1 MLPALKAIGMVFS
14 AINAATTLNKI
25 VSGSGSSSDAAAS
38 GAAGSTASTKGTA
51 MNTVQNNTAAG
62 SGAASASGATGMG
75 EMQDRFLKL
84 LVTQMKNQ
92 DPLNPLDNAQVTS
105 QLAQINTVSG
115 IEKLNSTLQNLST
128 SFMAGQSLQSAALIG
143 RNVLTDSNRLAWN
156 GTPVTGAA
164 ELAQPADRMTV
175 TIADAAGNTVRTI
188 ELGAQK
194 TGTAQFQWDGLND
207 GGARM
212 PDGAYS
218 FRIAAQRGGQPVT
231 ATPLGIGRVA
241 SVSFGNEG
249 LRVDVDGIGA
259 IQLFQIKRIL

>member
-1 MLPALKAIGMVFS
+1 VV
-14 AINAATTLNKI
+14 
-25 VSGSGSSSDAAAS
+25 VSAAA
-38 GAAGSTASTKGTA
+38 GATGSTASTKGTA
-51 MNTVQNNTAAG
+51 MNTIQDTSAASTGTAAG
-62 SGAASASGATGMG
+62 APGVSGTG

-143 RNVLTDSNRLAWN
+143 RSVLTDSNRFAWN
-156 GTPVTGAA
+156 GATVTGAA
-164 ELAQPADRMTV
+164 ELAQPADRVTV
-175 TIADAAGNTVRTI
+175 TIADAAGNAVRTM
-188 ELGAQK
+188 ELGPQK
-194 TGTAQFQWDGLND
+194 AGTAQFQWDGLND
-207 GGARM
+207 AGARM
-212 PDGAYS
+212 ADGSYS

-259 IQLFQIKRIL
+259 IQMFQIKRIL

>member
-1 MLPALKAIGMVFS
+1 MVFS
-14 AINAATTLNKI
+14 AINAATTLKNI
-25 VSGSGSSSDAAAS
+25 AS
-38 GAAGSTASTKGTA
+38 GADSSTTATAAAANSSTKGTT
-51 MNTVQNNTAAG
+51 MNSIQDTATAAG
-62 SGAASASGATGMG
+62 TGAAGASGASNTA
-75 EMQDRFLKL
+75 EMSDRFLKL

-156 GTPVTGAA
+156 GAPVTGAA

-175 TIADAAGNTVRTI
+175 TIADAAGNAVRTM
-188 ELGAQK
+188 ELGPQQA
-194 TGTAQFQWDGLND
+194 GTAQFQWDGLND
-207 GGARM
+207 AGARM
-212 PDGAYS
+212 ADGAYT
-218 FRIAAQRGGQPVT
+218 FRIAAQRGDQPVT

>member
-1 MLPALKAIGMVFS
+1 MLPALQAIGMVFS

-25 VSGSGSSSDAAAS
+25 VSGSGSDA
-38 GAAGSTASTKGTA
+38 TATATNSSTKGNA
-51 MNTVQNNTAAG
+51 MNSIQDTATAAG
-62 SGAASASGATGMG
+62 SGAAASGASSTN
-75 EMQDRFLKL
+75 EMSDRFLKL

-115 IEKLNSTLQNLST
+115 IEKLNSTLKDLST

-143 RNVLTDSNRLAWN
+143 RSVLTDSNRLAWN
-156 GTPVTGAA
+156 GTTVTGAA

-175 TIADAAGNTVRTI
+175 TIADAAGNPVRTM
-188 ELGAQK
+188 ELGPQK
-194 TGTAQFQWDGLND
+194 AGTAQFQWDGLND
-207 GGARM
+207 AGARM
-212 PDGAYS
+212 ADGAYT

-259 IQLFQIKRIL
+259 IQMFQIKRIL

>member
-1 MLPALKAIGMVFS
+1 MLPALQAIGMVFS

-25 VSGSGSSSDAAAS
+25 VSGSGSDATATATNSSTKGKAMNSIQDTATATGGGAAAS
-38 GAAGSTASTKGTA
+38 GASST
-51 MNTVQNNTAAG
+51 N
-62 SGAASASGATGMG
+62 
-75 EMQDRFLKL
+75 EMSDRFLKL

-115 IEKLNSTLQNLST
+115 IEKLNSTMQNLST
-128 SFMAGQSLQSAALIG
+128 SFMAGQSLQSASLIG
-143 RNVLTDSNRLAWN
+143 RSVLTDSNRLAWN
-156 GTPVTGAA
+156 GATVTGAA

-175 TIADAAGNTVRTI
+175 TIADAAGNAVRTM
-188 ELGAQK
+188 ELGPQK
-194 TGTAQFQWDGLND
+194 AGTAQFQWDGLND
-207 GGARM
+207 AGARVA
-212 PDGAYS
+212 DGAYT

-259 IQLFQIKRIL
+259 IQMFQIKRIL

>member
-1 MLPALKAIGMVFS
+1 MLPALQAIGMVFS

-25 VSGSGSSSDAAAS
+25 VSGSGSDAAATAANSSTKGTTMNSIQDTATATGGGAAAS
-38 GAAGSTASTKGTA
+38 GASST
-51 MNTVQNNTAAG
+51 N
-62 SGAASASGATGMG
+62 
-75 EMQDRFLKL
+75 EMSDRFLKL

-115 IEKLNSTLQNLST
+115 IEKLNSTMQNLST

-143 RNVLTDSNRLAWN
+143 RSVLTDSNRLAWN
-156 GTPVTGAA
+156 GTTVTGAA

-175 TIADAAGNTVRTI
+175 TIADAAGNPVRTM
-188 ELGAQK
+188 ELGPQK
-194 TGTAQFQWDGLND
+194 AGTAQFQWDGLND
-207 GGARM
+207 AGARVA
-212 PDGAYS
+212 DGAYT

-259 IQLFQIKRIL
+259 IQMFQIKRIL

>member
-1 MLPALKAIGMVFS
+1 MVFS

-25 VSGSGSSSDAAAS
+25 VSSSGSDAAAS
-38 GAAGSTASTKGTA
+38 GATGSTASTKGTA
-51 MNTVQNNTAAG
+51 MNSIQDTATAAG
-62 SGAASASGATGMG
+62 AGAAAASGASNTA
-75 EMQDRFLKL
+75 EMSDRFLKL

-143 RNVLTDSNRLAWN
+143 RSVLTDSNRLAWN
-156 GTPVTGAA
+156 GATVTGAA

-175 TIADAAGNTVRTI
+175 TIADAAGNAVRTM
-188 ELGAQK
+188 ELGPQK
-194 TGTAQFQWDGLND
+194 AGTAQFQWDGLND
-207 GGARM
+207 AGARM
-212 PDGAYS
+212 ADGAYS

-231 ATPLGIGRVA
+231 AMPLGIGRVA

-259 IQLFQIKRIL
+259 IQMFQIKRIL

>member
-1 MLPALKAIGMVFS
+1 MLPALQAIGMVFS

-25 VSGSGSSSDAAAS
+25 VSGSGSDATATASNSSTKGKAMNSIQDTATAAGAGAAAAS
-38 GAAGSTASTKGTA
+38 GS
-51 MNTVQNNTAAG
+51 NTA
-62 SGAASASGATGMG
+62 
-75 EMQDRFLKL
+75 EMSDRFLKL

-115 IEKLNSTLQNLST
+115 IEKLNSTMQNLST
-128 SFMAGQSLQSAALIG
+128 SFMAGQSLQSASLIG
-143 RNVLTDSNRLAWN
+143 RSVLTDSNRLAWN
-156 GTPVTGAA
+156 GATVTGAA

-175 TIADAAGNTVRTI
+175 TIADAAGNAVRTM
-188 ELGAQK
+188 ELGPQK
-194 TGTAQFQWDGLND
+194 AGTAQFQWDGLND
-207 GGARM
+207 AGARVA
-212 PDGAYS
+212 DGAYT

-259 IQLFQIKRIL
+259 IQMFQIKRIL

>member
-14 AINAATTLNKI
+14 AINAATTLNKL
-25 VSGSGSSSDAAAS
+25 VSKSGSDAAAAPAS
-38 GAAGSTASTKGTA
+38 ATTASTNGTA
-51 MNTVQNNTAAG
+51 MNSIQNTSTTGAGAAG
-62 SGAASASGATGMG
+62 TAGATGMG

-128 SFMAGQSLQSAALIG
+128 SFIAGQSLQSAALIG
-143 RNVLTDSNRLAWN
+143 RSVLTDGNRLAWS
-156 GTPVTGAA
+156 GAPVTGAA
-164 ELAQPADRMTV
+164 ELAQPADRV
-175 TIADAAGNTVRTI
+175 TIAIADAAGNTVRTL
-188 ELGAQK
+188 ELGPQRA
-194 TGTAQFQWDGLND
+194 GTAQFQWDGLND
-207 GGARM
+207 GGSRVA
-212 PDGAYS
+212 DGAYT
-218 FRIAAQRGGQPVT
+218 FRIAAERGGQQIA
-231 ATPLGIGRVA
+231 ATPLGIGRVS

>member
-1 MLPALKAIGMVFS
+1 MLPALQAIGMVFS

-25 VSGSGSSSDAAAS
+25 VSGSGSDATATATNSSTKGKAMNSIQDTATAAGAGAAAAS
-38 GAAGSTASTKGTA
+38 GS
-51 MNTVQNNTAAG
+51 NTA
-62 SGAASASGATGMG
+62 
-75 EMQDRFLKL
+75 EMSDRFLKL

-115 IEKLNSTLQNLST
+115 IEKLNSTMQNLST
-128 SFMAGQSLQSAALIG
+128 SFMAGQSLQSASLIG
-143 RNVLTDSNRLAWN
+143 RSVLTDSNRLAWN
-156 GTPVTGAA
+156 GATVTGAA

-175 TIADAAGNTVRTI
+175 TIADAAGNAVRTM
-188 ELGAQK
+188 ELGPQK
-194 TGTAQFQWDGLND
+194 AGTAQFQWDGLND
-207 GGARM
+207 AGARVA
-212 PDGAYS
+212 DGAYT

-259 IQLFQIKRIL
+259 IQMFQIKRIL

>member
-25 VSGSGSSSDAAAS
+25 VSGSGSDAAAS
-38 GAAGSTASTKGTA
+38 GATGPAASTKGTA
-51 MNTVQNNTAAG
+51 MNSIQDTATAAG
-62 SGAASASGATGMG
+62 TGAAGASGASNTA
-75 EMQDRFLKL
+75 EMSDRFLKL

-143 RNVLTDSNRLAWN
+143 RSVLTDSNRLAWN
-156 GTPVTGAA
+156 GATVTGAA

-175 TIADAAGNTVRTI
+175 TIADAAGNAVRTM
-188 ELGAQK
+188 ELGPQK
-194 TGTAQFQWDGLND
+194 AGTAQFQWDGLND
-207 GGARM
+207 AGARM
-212 PDGAYS
+212 ADGAYT

>member
-1 MLPALKAIGMVFS
+1 MVFS

-25 VSGSGSSSDAAAS
+25 VSGSGSDATATATNSSTKGKAMNSIQDTATATGGGAAAS
-38 GAAGSTASTKGTA
+38 GASST
-51 MNTVQNNTAAG
+51 N
-62 SGAASASGATGMG
+62 
-75 EMQDRFLKL
+75 EMSDRFLKL

-115 IEKLNSTLQNLST
+115 IEKLNSTLQDLST
-128 SFMAGQSLQSAALIG
+128 SFMAGQSLQSASLIG
-143 RNVLTDSNRLAWN
+143 RSVLTDSNRLAWN
-156 GTPVTGAA
+156 GATVTGAA

-175 TIADAAGNTVRTI
+175 TIADAAGNAVRTM
-188 ELGAQK
+188 ELGPQK
-194 TGTAQFQWDGLND
+194 AGTAQFQWDGLND
-207 GGARM
+207 AGARVA
-212 PDGAYS
+212 DGAYT

-259 IQLFQIKRIL
+259 IQMFQIKRIL

>member
-1 MLPALKAIGMVFS
+1 MLPALQAIGMVFS

-25 VSGSGSSSDAAAS
+25 VSNSGSDATATAANS
-38 GAAGSTASTKGTA
+38 STKGTA
-51 MNTVQNNTAAG
+51 MNSIQDTAT
-62 SGAASASGATGMG
+62 ASGAGAAASSGASSTN
-75 EMQDRFLKL
+75 EMSDRFLKL

-143 RNVLTDSNRLAWN
+143 RSVLTDSNRLAWN
-156 GTPVTGAA
+156 GTTVTGAA

-175 TIADAAGNTVRTI
+175 TIADAAGNAVRTM
-188 ELGAQK
+188 ELGPQK
-194 TGTAQFQWDGLND
+194 AGTAQFQWDGLND
-207 GGARM
+207 AGARM
-212 PDGAYS
+212 ADGAYS

-241 SVSFGNEG
+241 SVSFGSEG

-259 IQLFQIKRIL
+259 IQMFQIKRIL

>member
-1 MLPALKAIGMVFS
+1 MLPALQAIGMVFS

-25 VSGSGSSSDAAAS
+25 VSGSGSDATATASNSSTKGKAMNSIQDTATATGGGAAAS
-38 GAAGSTASTKGTA
+38 GASST
-51 MNTVQNNTAAG
+51 N
-62 SGAASASGATGMG
+62 
-75 EMQDRFLKL
+75 EMSDRFLKL

-115 IEKLNSTLQNLST
+115 IEKLNSTMQNLST
-128 SFMAGQSLQSAALIG
+128 SFMAGQSLQSASLIG
-143 RNVLTDSNRLAWN
+143 RSVLTDSNRLAWN
-156 GTPVTGAA
+156 GATVTGAA

-175 TIADAAGNTVRTI
+175 TIADAAGNAVRTM
-188 ELGAQK
+188 ELGPQK
-194 TGTAQFQWDGLND
+194 AGTAQFQWDGLND
-207 GGARM
+207 AGARVA
-212 PDGAYS
+212 DGAYT

-259 IQLFQIKRIL
+259 IQMFQIKRIL

>member
-1 MLPALKAIGMVFS
+1 
-14 AINAATTLNKI
+14 
-25 VSGSGSSSDAAAS
+25 
-38 GAAGSTASTKGTA
+38 
-51 MNTVQNNTAAG
+51 
-62 SGAASASGATGMG
+62 MG

-143 RNVLTDSNRLAWN
+143 RSVLTDSNRLAWN
-156 GTPVTGAA
+156 GAPVTGAA

-194 TGTAQFQWDGLND
+194 AGTAQFQWDGLND
-207 GGARM
+207 AGARM

-231 ATPLGIGRVA
+231 ASPLGIGRVA

>member
-25 VSGSGSSSDAAAS
+25 VSGSGSDAAAT
-38 GAAGSTASTKGTA
+38 AANSSTKGTA
-51 MNTVQNNTAAG
+51 MNSIQDTATAAG
-62 SGAASASGATGMG
+62 GGASAASGGSNTS
-75 EMQDRFLKL
+75 EMSDRFLKL

-143 RNVLTDSNRLAWN
+143 RSVLTDSNRLAWN
-156 GTPVTGAA
+156 GATVTGAA
-164 ELAQPADRMTV
+164 ELQQPADRVTV
-175 TIADAAGNTVRTI
+175 TIADAAGNAVRTM
-188 ELGAQK
+188 ELGPQK
-194 TGTAQFQWDGLND
+194 AGAAQFQWDGLND
-207 GGARM
+207 AGARM
-212 PDGAYS
+212 ADGAYT
-218 FRIAAQRGGQPVT
+218 FRIAAQRGGQPVA